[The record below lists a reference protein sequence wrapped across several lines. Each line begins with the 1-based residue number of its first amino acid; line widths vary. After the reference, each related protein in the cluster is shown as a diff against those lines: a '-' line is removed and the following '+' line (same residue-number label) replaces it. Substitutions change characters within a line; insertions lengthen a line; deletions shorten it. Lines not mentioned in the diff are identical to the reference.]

1 MSAIA
6 ERFAIDRRLLVGGD
20 GIELEEFLA
29 SPAEH
34 FLARPALVTPAVALP
49 RLPLRLAVDF
59 PPRGPVR

>member
-20 GIELEEFLA
+20 GIALEEFLA

-34 FLARPALVTPAVALP
+34 FLA
-49 RLPLRLAVDF
+49 
-59 PPRGPVR
+59 